1 MKPEFKILRGTD
13 KSVQKQLNDL
23 RKTYN
28 YINVEGIGEIDE
40 ELVVIINLN
49 K

>member
-1 MKPEFKILRGTD
+1 MKPEFKILKGTD
-13 KSVQKQLNDL
+13 KSVEKQLNDL

-28 YINVEGIGEIDE
+28 YINVEGVGESGD
-40 ELVVIINLN
+40 ELVVVVVVI